1 MTACPYCE
9 RKMITE
15 SSGLVLTVN
24 PPIRTLRHWCQCGY
38 RGEWFQR
45 QDPTEDELMRRAQD
59 RLNDR

>member
-1 MTACPYCE
+1 
-9 RKMITE
+9 MITE